1 MLFLLLIFEMKY
13 LALAAMFSVKEPWPI
28 AKSLTGLVISLVP
41 LSFNGYQCNA
51 NLVTFLVVAWE
62 VLAINHTTVKP
73 RPLENEFQ
81 T

>member
-1 MLFLLLIFEMKY
+1 MLFLLFEMKY

-51 NLVTFLVVAWE
+51 NLVTFLVVA
-62 VLAINHTTVKP
+62 LGSISHQPYHSQTQAIGK
-73 RPLENEFQ
+73 
-81 T
+81 